1 MTVTDCHHE
10 KTAVQKREHA
20 KNFRFLGK
28 VCKRP
33 ASTYIRPTSKNAKKP
48 EKLGECR
55 SMYLIFLP
63 YARERK
69 SKNFS
74 T

>member
-10 KTAVQKREHA
+10 KKAVQKREHA

-33 ASTYIRPTSKNAKKP
+33 PPTATRLSQKSAKKP
-48 EKLGECR
+48 EKLGGEGR
-55 SMYLIFLP
+55 
-63 YARERK
+63 
-69 SKNFS
+69 
-74 T
+74 